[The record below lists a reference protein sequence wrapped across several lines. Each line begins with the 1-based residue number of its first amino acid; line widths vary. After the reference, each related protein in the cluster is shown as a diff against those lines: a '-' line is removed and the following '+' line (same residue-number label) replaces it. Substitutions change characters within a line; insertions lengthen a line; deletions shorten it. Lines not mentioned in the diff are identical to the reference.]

1 MKKCSGG
8 ERQRL
13 RFALALLTDPELL
26 ILDEPTAGM
35 DVRARH
41 DFWDTMHAE
50 ADRGRTIVF
59 ATHFLPEAEDF
70 ADRIVLMREGRIHA
84 DGTPAELATGGSVT
98 LTGRWVGGGDDP
110 DAPARLAAALD
121 LPQDAV
127 QLEPQHLSPCRLRV
141 RVPAGGSVTG
151 DDVARHLLNERLVE
165 DLAITHASLDDVF
178 LSLTDAGQPAPS
190 EPQESLA

>member
-84 DGTPAELATGGSVT
+84 DGRPAELATGGSVT
-98 LTGRWVGGGDDP
+98 LTGRWAGGGDDP
-110 DAPARLAAALD
+110 DALARLAAALD

-127 QLEPQHLSPCRLRV
+127 QLEPQHLSPGRLRV
-141 RVPAGGSVTG
+141 RVPAGGRVTG
-151 DDVARHLLNERLVE
+151 DDVARHPVSY
-165 DLAITHASLDDVF
+165 THLRAHE
-178 LSLTDAGQPAPS
+178 T
-190 EPQESLA
+190 